1 MHGQLGGLGWGPG
14 PGPEPGARPGRRATA
29 RGPGPRARHGQAGGP
44 NFEEDLEEVLN
55 EAGVEPWDGGAGGEQ
70 DVDDDP
76 EAQVGEQDA
85 DDDPEAQVGEQEWD
99 DGPEAAG
106 VEMETPT
113 PKRRRLE
120 NLAGV
125 SSVRWLEDSLG
136 NYVLYAS
143 SWVGVSVGGW
153 LGG

>member
-1 MHGQLGGLGWGPG
+1 MGPG
-14 PGPEPGARPGRRATA
+14 PGARAWGPAGPQGH
-29 RGPGPRARHGQAGGP
+29 GPGPGAPGQAWPGRGP

-55 EAGVEPWDGGAGGEQ
+55 QAGVETWEGGAGEKQ
-70 DVDDDP
+70 DGDDDP
-76 EAQVGEQDA
+76 EWQVREQDA
-85 DDDPEAQVGEQEWD
+85 DDDPEAQVGEQEWG

-143 SWVGVSVGGW
+143 SCVGVSVGGW

>member
-1 MHGQLGGLGWGPG
+1 MGGWVGEARGPG

-70 DVDDDP
+70 D
-76 EAQVGEQDA
+76 G

-99 DGPEAAG
+99 DGSEAAG
-106 VEMETPT
+106 VEVETPM

-120 NLAGV
+120 NLSEV

-136 NYVLYAS
+136 NYVLYVS
-143 SWVGVSVGGW
+143 SCVGVSVGGW